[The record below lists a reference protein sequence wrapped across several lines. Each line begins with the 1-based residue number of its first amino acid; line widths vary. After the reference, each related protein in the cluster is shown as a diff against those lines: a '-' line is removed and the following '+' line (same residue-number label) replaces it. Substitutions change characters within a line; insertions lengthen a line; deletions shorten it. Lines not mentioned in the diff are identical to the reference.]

1 MNDTADTSARR
12 THDLTAGPIVATLLA
27 FALPTLVSNVLQ
39 SLNGS
44 INAMWVGQ
52 LLGVTGLAAT
62 SNANLIMF
70 MVYALS
76 FGFGMAVTIL
86 IGQTMGRRDLDGVR
100 RQVGAGVALFLLL
113 GLVTG
118 VGGWWASPAIL
129 RALVTPADV
138 YPQALIYARV
148 TFMGVPAGLMI
159 LFLQMALRGT
169 GDSLTPL
176 LLVIPGALID
186 VGLNPVLILGL
197 GPMPK
202 MGIAGSAMAGLIANY
217 VSVSLLLFSIYARDL
232 LIRLRGREFRY
243 LIPARDLV
251 FTIMRKG
258 APMGLQ
264 MVVVTVASLAMM
276 GLVNRHGTA
285 TAAAYGAT
293 NQLWTYIQMPAVAI
307 GAAVSAMVAQNIGA
321 DRWDRIGRIAAAGMA
336 ANLVLTGAL
345 VLSVTLPDRF
355 VLGWFLGHDQA
366 AIAIARHI
374 SLLASWSYIISGV
387 MMVLGAVPR
396 ANGATLM
403 PLVIATVA
411 LVPGR
416 FGFAYAL
423 GPAWGA
429 DAIWYSFPVGFG
441 LSAILTALYYRYGG
455 WRKIRLLARP
465 SREEVDELV
474 QSESEPTG
482 RVHPAG

>member
-1 MNDTADTSARR
+1 MNPTTGPNPKR

-52 LLGVTGLAAT
+52 LLGTTALAAT

-86 IGQTMGRRDLDGVR
+86 IGQTMGRRNLDGVR
-100 RQVGAGVALFLLL
+100 RLVGAGVALFVLL

-118 VGGWWASPAIL
+118 IGGWLVSPAIL
-129 RALVTPADV
+129 RLLVTPGDV
-138 YPQALIYARV
+138 YPQALVYARI
-148 TFMGVPAGLMI
+148 TFMGVPAGLMV

-186 VGLNPVLILGL
+186 IGLNPVLILGL

-217 VSVSLLLFSIYARDL
+217 VSVSLLLINIYARDL
-232 LIRLRGREFRY
+232 LIRLRGPEFRY
-243 LIPARDLV
+243 LIPARELV

-276 GLVNRHGTA
+276 GLVNRHGT
-285 TAAAYGAT
+285 TTVAAYGAT

-321 DRWDRIGRIAAAGMA
+321 DRWDRIGRITAAGMA
-336 ANLVLTGAL
+336 ANFVVTGAM
-345 VLSVTLPDRF
+345 VLSITLPDRF
-355 VLGWFLGHDQA
+355 VLGWFLGHDQQ

-374 SLLASWSYIISGV
+374 SLVVSWSYIISGV

-396 ANGATLM
+396 ANGATIM

-416 FGFAYAL
+416 FGFAYLL
-423 GPAWGA
+423 GPAWGP
-429 DAIWYSFPVGFG
+429 DAIWWSFPVGFG
-441 LSAILTALYYRYGG
+441 ISAILTALYYRYGG

-465 SREEVDELV
+465 SREEVDELL
-474 QSESEPTG
+474 QSETEPTG
-482 RVHPAG
+482 RAHPAG